1 MLRKTSHQRNSM
13 KRTSV
18 YNTYNF
24 STPRRSG
31 YDREDRYESNV
42 VYNSSSNRARRDSGD
57 WSPNE
62 MVRMSEKYG
71 IDESWGRDKP
81 KGGSKSV
88 TAEIAPGIIV
98 EGYEAE
104 L

>member
-18 YNTYNF
+18 YNF
-24 STPRRSG
+24 SSPGRSG
-31 YDREDRYESNV
+31 YDREGGYEGNV
-42 VYNSSSNRARRDSGD
+42 VYNSSNRARRDSGD

-71 IDESWGRDKP
+71 RDESWSRDKP
-81 KGGSKSV
+81 KGNSKTV

>member
-1 MLRKTSHQRNSM
+1 MLRKTPHQRNSM
-13 KRTSV
+13 KRTAV

-24 STPRRSG
+24 SSPGRSG
-31 YDREDRYESNV
+31 FDRDDRYESNV
-42 VYNSSSNRARRDSGD
+42 VYNSRSRKDSGD

-62 MVRMSEKYG
+62 MVKMSEKYG
-71 IDESWGRDKP
+71 RDESWGRDNP
-81 KGGSKSV
+81 KSNIKSV
-88 TAEIAPGIIV
+88 TAELAPGIIV